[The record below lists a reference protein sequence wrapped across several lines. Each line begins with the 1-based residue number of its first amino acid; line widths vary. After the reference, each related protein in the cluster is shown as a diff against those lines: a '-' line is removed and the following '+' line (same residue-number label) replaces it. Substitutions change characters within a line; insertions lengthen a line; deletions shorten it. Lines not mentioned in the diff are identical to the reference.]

1 MILAGPSRTSLS
13 EMGWLCFATVQWST
27 KLFGGKR
34 FEEVQRSVF
43 SDARVD
49 GGRETSRSDS
59 THVTVSQVQK
69 VSIGAVTLCLVAS
82 ASAALAGVQLDEVA
96 SRYGVWCTAVYVVA
110 STGLT
115 ICYPFLQ
122 KMVVERRPAT
132 RWTVVACVCIVI
144 ILASEAA
151 VSSPFFA
158 GVLMTCVLLVS
169 RTRIMAVLM
178 GSLAGLAELILL
190 LSRPYSF
197 AAKILTV
204 GLDLVTMMILS
215 TLILLARTLVEL
227 EVSRE
232 RLARLS
238 VDEERS
244 RISRDLHDIIGRTL
258 VAVSLRQEAA
268 LNLLDRDVGLARRQ
282 LVASGETV
290 REGQAQLRALT
301 HGPMVAGVEEELGS
315 ARALCE
321 RIGVRFEASAVP
333 VGGAD
338 AECALVVR
346 EGVTN
351 MLKHADA
358 SSCRVEVGI
367 EGGCA
372 VVSVV
377 NDGVVDGRP
386 VGGDGSGVGRMRQR
400 VVLLGGSLEAGPAGG
415 GRFRL
420 RAVIPLVGAE

>member
-1 MILAGPSRTSLS
+1 MSRQFRSFLDLITPRQVQRTALLVVFLCYVACCRGALVGGASYEVTPTAGRV
-13 EMGWLCFATVQWST
+13 ATVIYLVAVTGLMLCYPAIQ
-27 KLFGGKR
+27 K
-34 FEEVQRSVF
+34 SVIV
-43 SDARVD
+43 DRVD
-49 GGRETSRSDS
+49 RSWSIAS
-59 THVTVSQVQK
+59 TVFIIAILITE
-69 VSIGAVTLCLVAS
+69 GLV
-82 ASAALAGVQLDEVA
+82 SAAFFD
-96 SRYGVWCTAVYVVA
+96 AVVVVA
-110 STGLT
+110 L
-115 ICYPFLQ
+115 L
-122 KMVVERRPAT
+122 
-132 RWTVVACVCIVI
+132 
-144 ILASEAA
+144 
-151 VSSPFFA
+151 
-158 GVLMTCVLLVS
+158 LLVS
-169 RTRIMAVLM
+169 SQRHRMVMITIV
-178 GSLAGLAELILL
+178 ILVEVAL
-190 LSRPYSF
+190 LCIRPYTIAGKLVLVCLNIVVGIVLLTF
-197 AAKILTV
+197 A
-204 GLDLVTMMILS
+204 
-215 TLILLARTLVEL
+215 LLARTLIQL

-377 NDGVVDGRP
+377 NDGVLDGRP

-400 VVLLGGSLEAGPAGG
+400 VVLLGGSLEAGPVEG

>member
-1 MILAGPSRTSLS
+1 MSRQFRSFLDLITPRQVQRTALLVVFLCYVACCRGALVGGTSYEVTPTAGRV
-13 EMGWLCFATVQWST
+13 ATVIYLVAVTGLMLCYPAIQ
-27 KLFGGKR
+27 K
-34 FEEVQRSVF
+34 SVIV
-43 SDARVD
+43 DRVD
-49 GGRETSRSDS
+49 RSWSIAS
-59 THVTVSQVQK
+59 TVFIIAILITE
-69 VSIGAVTLCLVAS
+69 GLV
-82 ASAALAGVQLDEVA
+82 SAAFFD
-96 SRYGVWCTAVYVVA
+96 AVVVVA
-110 STGLT
+110 L
-115 ICYPFLQ
+115 L
-122 KMVVERRPAT
+122 
-132 RWTVVACVCIVI
+132 
-144 ILASEAA
+144 
-151 VSSPFFA
+151 
-158 GVLMTCVLLVS
+158 LLVS
-169 RTRIMAVLM
+169 SQRHRMVMITIV
-178 GSLAGLAELILL
+178 ILVEVAL
-190 LSRPYSF
+190 LCIRPYTIAGKLVLVCLNIVVGIVLLTF
-197 AAKILTV
+197 A
-204 GLDLVTMMILS
+204 
-215 TLILLARTLVEL
+215 LLARTLIQL

-346 EGVTN
+346 EGVTI

-377 NDGVVDGRP
+377 NDGVLDGRP

-400 VVLLGGSLEAGPAGG
+400 VVLLGGSLEAGPVEG

>member
-1 MILAGPSRTSLS
+1 MSRQFRSFLDLITPRQVQRTALLVVFLCYVACCRGALVGVPSYEVPPTAGRV
-13 EMGWLCFATVQWST
+13 ATVIYLVAVTGLMLCYPAIQ
-27 KLFGGKR
+27 K
-34 FEEVQRSVF
+34 SVIV
-43 SDARVD
+43 DRVD
-49 GGRETSRSDS
+49 RPWSIAS
-59 THVTVSQVQK
+59 TVFIIAILITE
-69 VSIGAVTLCLVAS
+69 GLV
-82 ASAALAGVQLDEVA
+82 SAAFFD
-96 SRYGVWCTAVYVVA
+96 AVVVVA
-110 STGLT
+110 L
-115 ICYPFLQ
+115 L
-122 KMVVERRPAT
+122 
-132 RWTVVACVCIVI
+132 
-144 ILASEAA
+144 
-151 VSSPFFA
+151 
-158 GVLMTCVLLVS
+158 LLVS
-169 RTRIMAVLM
+169 SQRHRMVMITIV
-178 GSLAGLAELILL
+178 ILVEVAL
-190 LSRPYSF
+190 LCIRPYTIAGKLVLVCLNIVVGIVLLTF
-197 AAKILTV
+197 A
-204 GLDLVTMMILS
+204 
-215 TLILLARTLVEL
+215 LLARTLIQL

-400 VVLLGGSLEAGPAGG
+400 VVLLGGSLEAGPVEG

>member
-1 MILAGPSRTSLS
+1 MSRQFRSFLDLITPRQVQRTALLVVFLCYVACCRGALVGVTSSEVTPTAGRV
-13 EMGWLCFATVQWST
+13 ATVIYLVAVTGLMLCYPAIQ
-27 KLFGGKR
+27 K
-34 FEEVQRSVF
+34 SVIV
-43 SDARVD
+43 DRVD
-49 GGRETSRSDS
+49 RSWSIAS
-59 THVTVSQVQK
+59 TVFIIAILITE
-69 VSIGAVTLCLVAS
+69 GLV
-82 ASAALAGVQLDEVA
+82 SAAFFD
-96 SRYGVWCTAVYVVA
+96 AVVVVA
-110 STGLT
+110 L
-115 ICYPFLQ
+115 L
-122 KMVVERRPAT
+122 
-132 RWTVVACVCIVI
+132 
-144 ILASEAA
+144 
-151 VSSPFFA
+151 
-158 GVLMTCVLLVS
+158 LLVS
-169 RTRIMAVLM
+169 SQRHRMVMITIV
-178 GSLAGLAELILL
+178 ILVEVAL
-190 LSRPYSF
+190 LCIRPYTIAGKLVLVCLNIVVGIVLLTF
-197 AAKILTV
+197 A
-204 GLDLVTMMILS
+204 
-215 TLILLARTLVEL
+215 LLARTLIQL

-400 VVLLGGSLEAGPAGG
+400 VVLLGGSLEAGPVEG

>member
-1 MILAGPSRTSLS
+1 MSRQFRSFLDLITPRQVQRTALLVVFLCYVACCRGALVGVTSYEVTPTAGRV
-13 EMGWLCFATVQWST
+13 ATVIYLVAVTGLMLCYPAIQ
-27 KLFGGKR
+27 K
-34 FEEVQRSVF
+34 SVIV
-43 SDARVD
+43 DRVD
-49 GGRETSRSDS
+49 RSWSIAS
-59 THVTVSQVQK
+59 TVFIIAILITE
-69 VSIGAVTLCLVAS
+69 GLV
-82 ASAALAGVQLDEVA
+82 SAAFFD
-96 SRYGVWCTAVYVVA
+96 AVVVVA
-110 STGLT
+110 L
-115 ICYPFLQ
+115 L
-122 KMVVERRPAT
+122 
-132 RWTVVACVCIVI
+132 
-144 ILASEAA
+144 
-151 VSSPFFA
+151 
-158 GVLMTCVLLVS
+158 LLVS
-169 RTRIMAVLM
+169 SQRHRMVMITIV
-178 GSLAGLAELILL
+178 ILVEVAL
-190 LSRPYSF
+190 LCIRPYTIAGKLVLVCLNIVVGIVLLTF
-197 AAKILTV
+197 A
-204 GLDLVTMMILS
+204 
-215 TLILLARTLVEL
+215 LLARTLIQL

-400 VVLLGGSLEAGPAGG
+400 VVLLGGSLEAGPVEG

>member
-1 MILAGPSRTSLS
+1 MACCRGALVGVTSYEVTPTAGRV
-13 EMGWLCFATVQWST
+13 ATVIYLVAVTGLMLCYPAIQ
-27 KLFGGKR
+27 K
-34 FEEVQRSVF
+34 SVIV
-43 SDARVD
+43 DRVD
-49 GGRETSRSDS
+49 RPWSIAS
-59 THVTVSQVQK
+59 TVFIIAILITE
-69 VSIGAVTLCLVAS
+69 GLV
-82 ASAALAGVQLDEVA
+82 SAAFFD
-96 SRYGVWCTAVYVVA
+96 AVVVVA
-110 STGLT
+110 L
-115 ICYPFLQ
+115 L
-122 KMVVERRPAT
+122 
-132 RWTVVACVCIVI
+132 
-144 ILASEAA
+144 
-151 VSSPFFA
+151 
-158 GVLMTCVLLVS
+158 LLVS
-169 RTRIMAVLM
+169 SQRHRMVMITIV
-178 GSLAGLAELILL
+178 ILVEVAL
-190 LSRPYSF
+190 LCIRPYTIAGKLVLVCLNIVVGIVLLTF
-197 AAKILTV
+197 A
-204 GLDLVTMMILS
+204 
-215 TLILLARTLVEL
+215 LLARTLIQL

-400 VVLLGGSLEAGPAGG
+400 VVLLGGSLEAGPVEG

>member
-1 MILAGPSRTSLS
+1 MSRQFRSFLDLITPRQVQRTALLVVFLCYVACCRGALVGVISYEVTPTAGRV
-13 EMGWLCFATVQWST
+13 ATVIYLVAVTGLMLCYPAIQ
-27 KLFGGKR
+27 K
-34 FEEVQRSVF
+34 SVIV
-43 SDARVD
+43 DRVD
-49 GGRETSRSDS
+49 RSWSIAS
-59 THVTVSQVQK
+59 TVFIIAILITE
-69 VSIGAVTLCLVAS
+69 GLV
-82 ASAALAGVQLDEVA
+82 SAAFFD
-96 SRYGVWCTAVYVVA
+96 AVVVVA
-110 STGLT
+110 L
-115 ICYPFLQ
+115 L
-122 KMVVERRPAT
+122 
-132 RWTVVACVCIVI
+132 
-144 ILASEAA
+144 
-151 VSSPFFA
+151 
-158 GVLMTCVLLVS
+158 LLVS
-169 RTRIMAVLM
+169 SQRHRMVMITIV
-178 GSLAGLAELILL
+178 ILVEVAL
-190 LSRPYSF
+190 LCIRPYTIAGKLVLVCLNIVVGIVLLTF
-197 AAKILTV
+197 A
-204 GLDLVTMMILS
+204 
-215 TLILLARTLVEL
+215 LLARTLIQL

-377 NDGVVDGRP
+377 NDGVLDGRP

-400 VVLLGGSLEAGPAGG
+400 VVLLGGSLEAGPVEG

>member
-1 MILAGPSRTSLS
+1 MSRQFRSFLDLITPRQVQRTALLVVFLCYVACCRGALVGVTSYEVTPTAGRV
-13 EMGWLCFATVQWST
+13 ATVIYLVAVTGLMLCYPAIQ
-27 KLFGGKR
+27 K
-34 FEEVQRSVF
+34 SVIV
-43 SDARVD
+43 DRVD
-49 GGRETSRSDS
+49 RSWSIAS
-59 THVTVSQVQK
+59 TVFIIAILITE
-69 VSIGAVTLCLVAS
+69 GLV
-82 ASAALAGVQLDEVA
+82 SAAFFD
-96 SRYGVWCTAVYVVA
+96 AVVVVA
-110 STGLT
+110 L
-115 ICYPFLQ
+115 L
-122 KMVVERRPAT
+122 
-132 RWTVVACVCIVI
+132 
-144 ILASEAA
+144 
-151 VSSPFFA
+151 
-158 GVLMTCVLLVS
+158 LLVS
-169 RTRIMAVLM
+169 SQRHRMVMITIV
-178 GSLAGLAELILL
+178 ILVEVAL
-190 LSRPYSF
+190 LCIRPYTIAGKLVLVCLNIVVGIVLLTF
-197 AAKILTV
+197 A
-204 GLDLVTMMILS
+204 
-215 TLILLARTLVEL
+215 LLARTLIQL

-377 NDGVVDGRP
+377 NDGVLDGRP

-400 VVLLGGSLEAGPAGG
+400 VGLLGGSLEAGPAEG